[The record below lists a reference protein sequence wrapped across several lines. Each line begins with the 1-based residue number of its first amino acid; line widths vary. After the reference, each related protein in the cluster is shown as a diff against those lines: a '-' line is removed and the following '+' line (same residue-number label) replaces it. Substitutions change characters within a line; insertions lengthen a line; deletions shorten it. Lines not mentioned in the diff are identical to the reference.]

1 MFSLFP
7 RKIATYVVRPFLQ
20 RLLAVL
26 STLFVVAAAHAADL
40 RVCAEPDNL
49 PFSRADESGFENRI
63 ARVLAEELGVGLRY
77 TWAPQRRAFVRKTFG
92 EGACD
97 VWMGVPA
104 RFERMLTTK
113 PYYRS
118 TYVFVYGPT
127 PLTSFDDGNLQTL
140 RVGVQLPGDD
150 LAATPPGHALAL
162 RGAVNNV
169 VGFTIYGERP
179 VSERMVAAIA
189 AGKLDAALLWGP
201 AAGFFAHAMRLHV
214 APAKAPPELAALP
227 FEFSIAVGVRK
238 GENALRDRLDGAL
251 ARRKREIEAIL
262 DEYSVPRV
270 SR

>member
-1 MFSLFP
+1 MP
-7 RKIATYVVRPFLQ
+7 RALSFIG
-20 RLLAVL
+20 VL
-26 STLFVVAAAHAADL
+26 SALFLASPAWGADL

-63 ARVLAEELGVGLRY
+63 ARLLAEELGVELRY

-118 TYVFVYGPT
+118 TYVFVSSKSALG
-127 PLTSFDDGNLQTL
+127 SFDDPRLQKL
-140 RVGVQLPGDD
+140 RIGVQLPGDD

-162 RGAVNNV
+162 RGAVHNV
-169 VGFTIYGERP
+169 VGFTVYGERP

-201 AAGFFAHAMRLHV
+201 AAGFFAHAKRLRV

-238 GENALRDRLDGAL
+238 GENALRERLNEAL
-251 ARRKREIEAIL
+251 ERRKAQIDAVL
-262 DEYSVPRV
+262 DDYSVPRV

>member
-1 MFSLFP
+1 MSSLFL
-7 RKIATYVVRPFLQ
+7 RFLSV
-20 RLLAVL
+20 LL
-26 STLFVVAAAHAADL
+26 FAAGAHAADL

-63 ARVLAEELGVGLRY
+63 ARVLADELGAELRY

-97 VWMGVPA
+97 VWIGVPA
-104 RFERMLTTK
+104 GFERMLTTK

-118 TYVFVYGPT
+118 TYVFVSRSV
-127 PLTSFDDGNLQTL
+127 LESFDDPRLQKL
-140 RVGVQLPGDD
+140 RVGVLLPGDD

-162 RGAVNNV
+162 RGAVDNV

-179 VSERMVAAIA
+179 VSERMVEAIA
-189 AGKLDAALLWGP
+189 AGRLDAAVLWGP
-201 AAGFFAHAMRLHV
+201 AAGFFAHAKRLHV
-214 APAKAPPELAALP
+214 AAAKAPAELASLP
-227 FEFSIAVGVRK
+227 FAFSIGVGVRK
-238 GENALRDRLDGAL
+238 GEKALRDRLDQAL
-251 ARRKREIEAIL
+251 EQRKRDIDAIL